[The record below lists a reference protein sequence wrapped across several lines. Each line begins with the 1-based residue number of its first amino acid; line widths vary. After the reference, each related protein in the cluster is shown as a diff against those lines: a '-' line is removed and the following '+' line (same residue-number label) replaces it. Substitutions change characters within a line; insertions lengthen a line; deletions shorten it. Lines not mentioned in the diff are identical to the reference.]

1 MTKLSR
7 SYVAL
12 FLLSE
17 TGKRAPVFLLKLSK
31 KRRKLNMDY
40 ERFKEGFQDALK
52 AELAVR
58 GADVELTARRVDKMN
73 DSYDAITVRPVDS
86 SIGVNISVEKVFAAY
101 ENGTPIPEIAEHFA
115 DAVEKGFRESPQ
127 VDLESL
133 SDYEQMKSKLSTEVV
148 SAEKNA
154 ELLESVPH
162 ERMEDMAVVYRF
174 VLDQMDS
181 GNGTILVTNQLLEQ
195 YGITK
200 EQLRVDAMENAPEI
214 RPFEIRGMSEVMSE
228 LAPGMIP
235 EVAPVDEKMFVA
247 TVPDKIHG
255 AGVIAYPNFMEDAAQ
270 KMVGDFFVLPS
281 SIHEVLLVKDNG
293 QMTAKELENMVKEG
307 NATQVEPADQLTD
320 HVYHYDSQNHIF
332 ELTDKYEE
340 RQRED
345 EHDAVDKDSVL
356 GDLKEKKQEIAKKD
370 PAKDAATKAATKK
383 HETSL

>member
-1 MTKLSR
+1 
-7 SYVAL
+7 
-12 FLLSE
+12 
-17 TGKRAPVFLLKLSK
+17 
-31 KRRKLNMDY
+31 MDY

-86 SIGVNISVEKVFAAY
+86 SIGVNISVENAFAAY

-133 SDYEQMKSKLSTEVV
+133 SDYEQMKSKLSMEVV

-174 VLDQMDS
+174 VLDQTDS
-181 GNGTILVTNQLLEQ
+181 GNGTILVTNQLLDQ

-200 EQLRVDAMENAPEI
+200 EQLRADAMENAPEI
-214 RPFEIRGMSEVMSE
+214 RPSEIRGMSEVMSE

-235 EVAPVDEKMFVA
+235 EVAPEDEQIFVA

-270 KMVGDFFVLPS
+270 KMGGDFFVLPS
-281 SIHEVLLVKDNG
+281 SIHEVLLVRDNG
-293 QMTAKELENMVKEG
+293 QMTAKELENMVKEV

-320 HVYHYDSQNHIF
+320 HVYHYDSQNHLF
-332 ELTDKYEE
+332 ELADKYEE
-340 RQRED
+340 RMKEA
-345 EHDAVDKDSVL
+345 EHDAVADKDSVL

>member
-1 MTKLSR
+1 
-7 SYVAL
+7 
-12 FLLSE
+12 
-17 TGKRAPVFLLKLSK
+17 
-31 KRRKLNMDY
+31 MDY

-73 DSYDAITVRPVDS
+73 ESYDAIAVRPTDS
-86 SIGVNISVEKVFAAY
+86 SIGVNISVEKAFAAY

-127 VDLESL
+127 VDLESI
-133 SDYEQMKSKLSTEVV
+133 SDYEQMKSKLSMEVV

-154 ELLESVPH
+154 ELLESIPH

-174 VLDQMDS
+174 VLDQTDS
-181 GNGTILVTNQLLEQ
+181 GNGTILVTNQLLDQ

-200 EQLRVDAMENAPEI
+200 ELLRADAMENASEI
-214 RPFEIRGMSEVMSE
+214 RPSEIRGMSEVMSE

-235 EVAPVDEKMFVA
+235 EVAPEDEQMFVA
-247 TVPDKIHG
+247 TVPNKIHG

-270 KMVGDFFVLPS
+270 KMGGDFFVLPS

-293 QMTAKELENMVKEG
+293 QVAAKELENMVKEV

-332 ELTDKYEE
+332 ELADKYEE
-340 RQRED
+340 RQREA
-345 EHDAVDKDSVL
+345 EHEAVDKDSVL

>member
-1 MTKLSR
+1 
-7 SYVAL
+7 
-12 FLLSE
+12 
-17 TGKRAPVFLLKLSK
+17 
-31 KRRKLNMDY
+31 
-40 ERFKEGFQDALK
+40 
-52 AELAVR
+52 
-58 GADVELTARRVDKMN
+58 
-73 DSYDAITVRPVDS
+73 
-86 SIGVNISVEKVFAAY
+86 
-101 ENGTPIPEIAEHFA
+101 
-115 DAVEKGFRESPQ
+115 
-127 VDLESL
+127 
-133 SDYEQMKSKLSTEVV
+133 MKSKLSMEVV

-174 VLDQMDS
+174 VLDQTDS
-181 GNGTILVTNQLLEQ
+181 GNGTILVTNQLLDQ

-200 EQLRVDAMENAPEI
+200 EQLRADAMENAPEI
-214 RPFEIRGMSEVMSE
+214 RPSEIRGMSEVMSE

-235 EVAPVDEKMFVA
+235 EVAPEDEQMFVA

-270 KMVGDFFVLPS
+270 KMGGDFFVLPS

-293 QMTAKELENMVKEG
+293 QMTAKELENMVKEV

-332 ELTDKYEE
+332 ELADKYEE
-340 RQRED
+340 RQREA
-345 EHDAVDKDSVL
+345 EHDAPDKDSVL

-383 HETSL
+383 HEASL

>member
-1 MTKLSR
+1 
-7 SYVAL
+7 
-12 FLLSE
+12 
-17 TGKRAPVFLLKLSK
+17 
-31 KRRKLNMDY
+31 MDY

-73 DSYDAITVRPVDS
+73 ESYDAITVRPTDS
-86 SIGVNISVEKVFAAY
+86 SIGVNISVEKAFAAY

-133 SDYEQMKSKLSTEVV
+133 SDYEQMKSKLSMEVV

-174 VLDQMDS
+174 VLDQTDS
-181 GNGTILVTNQLLEQ
+181 GNGTILVTNQLLDQ

-200 EQLRVDAMENAPEI
+200 EQLRADAMENAPEI
-214 RPFEIRGMSEVMSE
+214 RPSEIRGMSEVMSE

-235 EVAPVDEKMFVA
+235 EVAPEDEQMFVATVPDKIHAPEDEQMFVA

-270 KMVGDFFVLPS
+270 KMGGDFFVLPS

-293 QMTAKELENMVKEG
+293 QMTAKELENMVKEV

-332 ELTDKYEE
+332 ELADKYEE
-340 RQRED
+340 RQREA
-345 EHDAVDKDSVL
+345 EHDAPDKDSVL

-383 HETSL
+383 HEASL

>member
-1 MTKLSR
+1 
-7 SYVAL
+7 
-12 FLLSE
+12 
-17 TGKRAPVFLLKLSK
+17 
-31 KRRKLNMDY
+31 MDY

-73 DSYDAITVRPVDS
+73 ESYDAIAVRPTDS
-86 SIGVNISVEKVFAAY
+86 SIGVNISVEKAFAAY
-101 ENGTPIPEIAEHFA
+101 ENGTPIPENAEHFA

-127 VDLESL
+127 VDLESI
-133 SDYEQMKSKLSTEVV
+133 SDYEQMKSKLSMEVV

-154 ELLESVPH
+154 ELLESIPH

-174 VLDQMDS
+174 VLDQTDS
-181 GNGTILVTNQLLEQ
+181 GNGTILVTNQLLDQ

-200 EQLRVDAMENAPEI
+200 ELLRADAMENAPEI
-214 RPFEIRGMSEVMSE
+214 RPSEIRGMSEVMSE

-235 EVAPVDEKMFVA
+235 EVAPEDEQMFVA
-247 TVPDKIHG
+247 TVPNKIHG
-255 AGVIAYPNFMEDAAQ
+255 AGVIAYPNFMEDAVQ
-270 KMVGDFFVLPS
+270 KMGGDFFVLPS

-293 QMTAKELENMVKEG
+293 QVAAKELENMVKEV

-332 ELTDKYEE
+332 ELADKYEE
-340 RQRED
+340 RQCEA
-345 EHDAVDKDSVL
+345 EHDAADKDSVL

-370 PAKDAATKAATKK
+370 PTKDAATKAATKK

>member
-1 MTKLSR
+1 
-7 SYVAL
+7 
-12 FLLSE
+12 
-17 TGKRAPVFLLKLSK
+17 
-31 KRRKLNMDY
+31 MDY

-73 DSYDAITVRPVDS
+73 ESYDAITVRPTDS
-86 SIGVNISVEKVFAAY
+86 SIGVNISVEKAFAAY

-127 VDLESL
+127 VDLESI
-133 SDYEQMKSKLSTEVV
+133 SDYEQMKSKLSMEVV

-174 VLDQMDS
+174 VLDQTDS
-181 GNGTILVTNQLLEQ
+181 GNGTILVTNQLLDQ

-200 EQLRVDAMENAPEI
+200 ELLCADAMENAPEI
-214 RPFEIRGMSEVMSE
+214 RPSEIRGMSEVMSE

-235 EVAPVDEKMFVA
+235 EVAPEDEQMFVA
-247 TVPDKIHG
+247 TVPNKIHG

-270 KMVGDFFVLPS
+270 KMGGDFFVLPS

-293 QMTAKELENMVKEG
+293 QVAAKELENMVKEV

-332 ELTDKYEE
+332 ELADKYEE
-340 RQRED
+340 RQREA
-345 EHDAVDKDSVL
+345 EHDAADKDSVL
-356 GDLKEKKQEIAKKD
+356 GDLKEKKQEITKKD
-370 PAKDAATKAATKK
+370 PTKDAATKAATKK

>member
-1 MTKLSR
+1 
-7 SYVAL
+7 
-12 FLLSE
+12 
-17 TGKRAPVFLLKLSK
+17 
-31 KRRKLNMDY
+31 MDY

-52 AELAVR
+52 VELAVR

-86 SIGVNISVEKVFAAY
+86 SIGVNISVEKAFAAY

-133 SDYEQMKSKLSTEVV
+133 SDYEQMKSKLSMEVV

-174 VLDQMDS
+174 VLDQTDS
-181 GNGTILVTNQLLEQ
+181 GNGTILVTNQLLDQ

-200 EQLRVDAMENAPEI
+200 EQLRADAMENAPEI
-214 RPFEIRGMSEVMSE
+214 RPSEIRGMSEVMSE

-235 EVAPVDEKMFVA
+235 EVAPEDEQRFVA

-270 KMVGDFFVLPS
+270 KMGGDFFVLPS

-293 QMTAKELENMVKEG
+293 QMTAKELENMVKEV

-332 ELTDKYEE
+332 ELADKYEE
-340 RQRED
+340 RQREA
-345 EHDAVDKDSVL
+345 EHDAPDKDSVL

-383 HETSL
+383 HEASL

>member
-1 MTKLSR
+1 
-7 SYVAL
+7 
-12 FLLSE
+12 
-17 TGKRAPVFLLKLSK
+17 
-31 KRRKLNMDY
+31 MDY

-86 SIGVNISVEKVFAAY
+86 SIGVNISVEKAFAAY

-133 SDYEQMKSKLSTEVV
+133 SDYEQMKSKLSMEVV

-174 VLDQMDS
+174 VLDQTDS
-181 GNGTILVTNQLLEQ
+181 GNGTILVTNQLLDQ

-200 EQLRVDAMENAPEI
+200 EQLRADAMENAPAI
-214 RPFEIRGMSEVMSE
+214 RPSEIRGMSEVMSE
-228 LAPGMIP
+228 LALGMIP
-235 EVAPVDEKMFVA
+235 EVAPEDEQMFVA

-270 KMVGDFFVLPS
+270 KMGGDFFVLPS

-293 QMTAKELENMVKEG
+293 QRTAKELENMVKEV
-307 NATQVEPADQLTD
+307 NANMIDERLNNGVEKF
-320 HVYHYDSQNHIF
+320 NR
-332 ELTDKYEE
+332 EE
-340 RQRED
+340 EKKEQQEKPEAR
-345 EHDAVDKDSVL
+345 SS
-356 GDLKEKKQEIAKKD
+356 LKERLAAKQKEAAQGNNKD
-370 PAKDAATKAATKK
+370 TKELEKSK
-383 HETSL
+383 NSHREM

>member
-1 MTKLSR
+1 
-7 SYVAL
+7 
-12 FLLSE
+12 
-17 TGKRAPVFLLKLSK
+17 
-31 KRRKLNMDY
+31 MDY

-73 DSYDAITVRPVDS
+73 DSYDAITVRPVES
-86 SIGVNISVEKVFAAY
+86 SIGVNVSVEKAFAAY

-133 SDYEQMKSKLSTEVV
+133 SDYEQMKSKLSMEVV

-174 VLDQMDS
+174 VLDQTDS

-200 EQLRVDAMENAPEI
+200 EQLRADAMENAPAI
-214 RPFEIRGMSEVMSE
+214 RPSEIRGMSEVMSE

-235 EVAPVDEKMFVA
+235 EVAPEDEQMFVA

-270 KMVGDFFVLPS
+270 KMGGDFFVLPS
-281 SIHEVLLVKDNG
+281 SIHEVLLVRDNG
-293 QMTAKELENMVKEG
+293 QMTAKELENMVKEV

-320 HVYHYDSQNHIF
+320 HVYHYDSQNHLF
-332 ELTDKYEE
+332 ELADKYEE
-340 RQRED
+340 RMKEA
-345 EHDAVDKDSVL
+345 EHDAVADKDSVL

>member
-1 MTKLSR
+1 
-7 SYVAL
+7 
-12 FLLSE
+12 
-17 TGKRAPVFLLKLSK
+17 
-31 KRRKLNMDY
+31 MDY

-58 GADVELTARRVDKMN
+58 GAYVELTARRVDKMN
-73 DSYDAITVRPVDS
+73 ESYDAITVRPMDS
-86 SIGVNISVEKVFAAY
+86 SIGVNISVEKAFAAY

-115 DAVEKGFRESPQ
+115 DAIEKGFRESPQ

-133 SDYEQMKSKLSTEVV
+133 SDYEQMKSKLSMEVV

-174 VLDQMDS
+174 VLDQTDS

-200 EQLRVDAMENAPEI
+200 EQLRADAMENAPEI
-214 RPFEIRGMSEVMSE
+214 RPSEIRGMSEVMSE
-228 LAPGMIP
+228 LAPGLIP
-235 EVAPVDEKMFVA
+235 EVAPEDEQMFVA

-270 KMVGDFFVLPS
+270 KMGGDFFVLPS

-293 QMTAKELENMVKEG
+293 VVAKV
-307 NATQVEPADQLTD
+307 A
-320 HVYHYDSQNHIF
+320 
-332 ELTDKYEE
+332 
-340 RQRED
+340 
-345 EHDAVDKDSVL
+345 
-356 GDLKEKKQEIAKKD
+356 
-370 PAKDAATKAATKK
+370 
-383 HETSL
+383 

>member
-1 MTKLSR
+1 
-7 SYVAL
+7 
-12 FLLSE
+12 
-17 TGKRAPVFLLKLSK
+17 
-31 KRRKLNMDY
+31 MDY

-73 DSYDAITVRPVDS
+73 ESYDAITVRPTDS
-86 SIGVNISVEKVFAAY
+86 SIGVNISVEKAFAAY

-133 SDYEQMKSKLSTEVV
+133 SDYEQMKSKLSMEVV

-174 VLDQMDS
+174 VLDQTDS
-181 GNGTILVTNQLLEQ
+181 GNGTILVTNQLLDQ

-200 EQLRVDAMENAPEI
+200 EQLRADAMENAPEI
-214 RPFEIRGMSEVMSE
+214 RPSEIRGMSEVMSE

-235 EVAPVDEKMFVA
+235 EVAPEDEQMFVA

-255 AGVIAYPNFMEDAAQ
+255 AGVIAYQEFMDQAAE
-270 KMVGDFFVLPS
+270 KIGGDFYILPS
-281 SIHEVLLVKDNG
+281 SIHEILLVKDDG
-293 QMTAKELENMVKEG
+293 SVDFKDLKTMVEEV
-307 NATQVEPADQLTD
+307 NATQVAPEDKLTD
-320 HVYHYDSQNHIF
+320 SVYHYDSKEHIF
-332 ELTDKYEE
+332 ELAEKFEARQQAKEADISSEKEE
-340 RQRED
+340 
-345 EHDAVDKDSVL
+345 KGSVL
-356 GDLKEKKQEIAKKD
+356 GDLKAKKD
-370 PAKDAATKAATKK
+370 EVAKQPKK
-383 HETSL
+383 EDVEKVAKSKGGEAL

>member
-1 MTKLSR
+1 
-7 SYVAL
+7 
-12 FLLSE
+12 
-17 TGKRAPVFLLKLSK
+17 
-31 KRRKLNMDY
+31 MDY

-73 DSYDAITVRPVDS
+73 DSYDAITVRPVES
-86 SIGVNISVEKVFAAY
+86 SIGVNISVEKAFAAY

-133 SDYEQMKSKLSTEVV
+133 SDYEQMKSKLSMEVV

-174 VLDQMDS
+174 VLDQTDS

-200 EQLRVDAMENAPEI
+200 EQLRADAMENAPEI
-214 RPFEIRGMSEVMSE
+214 RPSEIRGMSEVMSE

-235 EVAPVDEKMFVA
+235 EVAPEDEQMFVA

-270 KMVGDFFVLPS
+270 KMGGDFFVLPS
-281 SIHEVLLVKDNG
+281 SIHEVLLVRDNG
-293 QMTAKELENMVKEG
+293 QMTAKELENMVKEV

-320 HVYHYDSQNHIF
+320 HVYHYDSQNHLF
-332 ELTDKYEE
+332 ELADKYEE
-340 RQRED
+340 RMKEA
-345 EHDAVDKDSVL
+345 EHDAVADKDSVL

>member
-1 MTKLSR
+1 
-7 SYVAL
+7 
-12 FLLSE
+12 
-17 TGKRAPVFLLKLSK
+17 
-31 KRRKLNMDY
+31 MDY

-73 DSYDAITVRPVDS
+73 ESYDAITVRPTDS
-86 SIGVNISVEKVFAAY
+86 SIGVNISVEKAFAAY

-127 VDLESL
+127 VDLESI
-133 SDYEQMKSKLSTEVV
+133 SDYEQMKSKLSMEVV

-174 VLDQMDS
+174 VLDQTDS

-200 EQLRVDAMENAPEI
+200 EQLRADAMENAPEI
-214 RPFEIRGMSEVMSE
+214 RPSEIRGMSEVMSE
-228 LAPGMIP
+228 LAPGLIP
-235 EVAPVDEKMFVA
+235 EVAPEDEQMFVA

-270 KMVGDFFVLPS
+270 KMGGDFFVLPS

-293 QMTAKELENMVKEG
+293 QMTAKELEKMVKEV

-332 ELTDKYEE
+332 ELADKYEE
-340 RQRED
+340 RQREA
-345 EHDAVDKDSVL
+345 EQDAPDKDSVL

-370 PAKDAATKAATKK
+370 STKDAATKTATKK

>member
-1 MTKLSR
+1 
-7 SYVAL
+7 
-12 FLLSE
+12 
-17 TGKRAPVFLLKLSK
+17 
-31 KRRKLNMDY
+31 MDY

-86 SIGVNISVEKVFAAY
+86 SIGVNISVEKAFAAY

-133 SDYEQMKSKLSTEVV
+133 SDYEQMKSKLSMEVV

-154 ELLESVPH
+154 EILESVPH

-174 VLDQMDS
+174 VLDQTDS
-181 GNGTILVTNQLLEQ
+181 GNGTILVTNQLLDQ

-200 EQLRVDAMENAPEI
+200 DQLRADAMENAPEI
-214 RPFEIRGMSEVMSE
+214 RPSEIRGMSEVMSE
-228 LAPGMIP
+228 IAPGMIP
-235 EVAPVDEKMFVA
+235 EVAPEDEQIFVA

-270 KMVGDFFVLPS
+270 KMGGDFFVLPS
-281 SIHEVLLVKDNG
+281 SIHEVLLVRDNG
-293 QMTAKELENMVKEG
+293 QMTAKELENMVKEV

-320 HVYHYDSQNHIF
+320 HVYHYDSQNHLF
-332 ELTDKYEE
+332 ELADKYEE
-340 RQRED
+340 RMKEA
-345 EHDAVDKDSVL
+345 EHDAIADKDSVL

>member
-1 MTKLSR
+1 
-7 SYVAL
+7 
-12 FLLSE
+12 
-17 TGKRAPVFLLKLSK
+17 
-31 KRRKLNMDY
+31 MDY

-73 DSYDAITVRPVDS
+73 DSYDAITVRPMDS
-86 SIGVNISVEKVFAAY
+86 SIGVNISVEKAFAAY

-133 SDYEQMKSKLSTEVV
+133 SDYEQMKSKLSMEVV

-174 VLDQMDS
+174 VLDQTDS

-200 EQLRVDAMENAPEI
+200 EQLRADAMENAPEI
-214 RPFEIRGMSEVMSE
+214 RPSEIRGMSEVMSE

-235 EVAPVDEKMFVA
+235 EVAPEDEQMFVA

-255 AGVIAYPNFMEDAAQ
+255 AGVIAYPNFMEDAAE
-270 KMVGDFFVLPS
+270 KMGGDFFVLPS

-293 QMTAKELENMVKEG
+293 QMTAKELENMVKEV

-332 ELTDKYEE
+332 ELADKYEE
-340 RQRED
+340 RQREA
-345 EHDAVDKDSVL
+345 EQDAPDKDSVL

-370 PAKDAATKAATKK
+370 PAKDAATKTATKK

>member
-1 MTKLSR
+1 
-7 SYVAL
+7 VAL

-58 GADVELTARRVDKMN
+58 GDDVELTARRVDKMN

-86 SIGVNISVEKVFAAY
+86 SIGVNISVEKAFAAY

-133 SDYEQMKSKLSTEVV
+133 SDYEQMKSKLSMEVV

-174 VLDQMDS
+174 VLDQTDS
-181 GNGTILVTNQLLEQ
+181 GNGTILVTNQLLDQ

-200 EQLRVDAMENAPEI
+200 EQLRADAMENAPEI
-214 RPFEIRGMSEVMSE
+214 RPSEIRGMSEVMSE
-228 LAPGMIP
+228 IAPGMIP
-235 EVAPVDEKMFVA
+235 EVAPEDEQMFVA

-270 KMVGDFFVLPS
+270 KMGGDFFVLPS

-293 QMTAKELENMVKEG
+293 QMTAKELENMVKEV

-332 ELTDKYEE
+332 ELADKYEE
-340 RQRED
+340 RQREA
-345 EHDAVDKDSVL
+345 EHEAVDKDSVL